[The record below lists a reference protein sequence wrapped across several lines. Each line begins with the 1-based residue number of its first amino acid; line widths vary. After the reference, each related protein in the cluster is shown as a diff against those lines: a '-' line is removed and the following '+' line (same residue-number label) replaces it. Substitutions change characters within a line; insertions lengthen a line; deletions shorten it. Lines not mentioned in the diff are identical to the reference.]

1 MKKLAIL
8 FAIALEL
15 AVCGCGN
22 NTPTSTITTT
32 STDSSWEAQLNG
44 GSGQASLLNFVVI
57 FSANTTGPLDVTGF
71 AFFNQGA
78 CFDTTTNTTTES
90 GSATLTTGSAGTV
103 TGNFTLTIKSNT
115 NGSVLTLGTPNPAT
129 LTGRSN
135 GTTTTIGT
143 LSNGVV
149 IGNWSLVPGSNA
161 TGCNSGAGNFV
172 MCQGAAT
179 CSITPTAAAADIEKL

>member
-32 STDSSWEAQLNG
+32 STGGSWEAQLIG

-57 FSANTTGPLDVTGF
+57 FSVNTSGPLDITGF
-71 AFFNQGA
+71 SFFNQGA
-78 CFDTTTNTTTES
+78 CFDTTTDTTTES
-90 GSATLTTGSAGTV
+90 GSTTLTTNGNLTV
-103 TGNFTLTIKSNT
+103 TGPFTLTIKSNT
-115 NGSVLTLGTPNPAT
+115 NSNTLLLKGI
-129 LTGRSN
+129 LTGTSN
-135 GTTTTIGT
+135 GTTTTTGS

-149 IGNWSLVPGSNA
+149 VGTWTLNSTDTNC
-161 TGCNSGAGNFV
+161 TGKVSSPPSGNFV

-179 CSITPTAAAADIEKL
+179 CSTTPAAAAADIEKL

>member
-32 STDSSWEAQLNG
+32 STGASWEAQLTG
-44 GSGQASLLNFVVI
+44 GTGQASLLNFVVI
-57 FSANTTGPLDVTGF
+57 FSVNTSGPLNITGF
-71 AFFNQGA
+71 SFFNQGA
-78 CFDTTTNTTTES
+78 CFDTTTDTTTES
-90 GSATLTTGSAGTV
+90 GSTTLTTNANLTV
-103 TGNFTLTIKSNT
+103 TGPFTLTIKSN
-115 NGSVLTLGTPNPAT
+115 NNSNTLLLKGI
-129 LTGRSN
+129 LTGTSN
-135 GTTTTIGT
+135 GTTTTTGS

-149 IGNWSLVPGSNA
+149 VGTWTLNSTDKN
-161 TGCNSGAGNFV
+161 CNEGAPSSPTNFV

-179 CSITPTAAAADIEKL
+179 CSTTPAAAAADIEKL

>member
-8 FAIALEL
+8 LAIALEL

-22 NTPTSTITTT
+22 NTPTSTITTQANT
-32 STDSSWEAQLNG
+32 ASWEAQLTG
-44 GSGQASLLNFVVI
+44 GTGQASLLNFVVS
-57 FSANTTGPLDVTGF
+57 FSVNTTGPLDVTGF

-78 CFDTTTNTTTES
+78 CFATTANSQTVSGTT
-90 GSATLTTGSAGTV
+90 TLTTSNNLTV
-103 TGNFTLTIKSNT
+103 TGPFSLTIKSNS
-115 NGSVLTLGTPNPAT
+115 NSNTLA
-129 LTGRSN
+129 LTGTITGTSN

-149 IGNWSLVPGSNA
+149 
-161 TGCNSGAGNFV
+161 TGTWTLNSSDTNCTGGGASPPSGTFI

-179 CSITPTAAAADIEKL
+179 CSVTPAAAEPVEKF